1 MNRLRSIIDSCLSS
15 HISDSGIPYVTINS
29 ELCRKD
35 YKEVEAIINAS
46 GGIYQTGARRHNF
59 LPNENPMSLIKAT
72 LDISEQTGK
81 LNPYEFYPTPDDLAD
96 SLMSLMD
103 IPDFSRDNGDVIRL
117 IEPHAGRGSLVK
129 AIIRALPNTI
139 LHVIS
144 IERDVR
150 HLDALQAIEINGE
163 HTIINSTFEDALPT
177 LRSIGPIDGIIMNPP
192 FSDWARQM
200 ELAEDLMKTSS
211 SKTQWAGIAAILPP
225 LNILMGQTNTSKGRY
240 TRNLVAKA
248 IASGCYEENDSREFS
263 ASRSRVS
270 RTDINSTTLH
280 IRTEPF
286 TKEEVSHA
294 TDTVGLVIQ
303 NDQDMN
309 NEIRKAAINARTMSA
324 FETWLSTQRPKAIQ
338 MGCPWIEEINIS
350 DLSDYLW
357 PEDITQP
364 GRASQTTHT
373 SNHLLKPATT
383 QQQLALL

>member
-15 HISDSGIPYVTINS
+15 HTSDSGIPYVTIDS
-29 ELCRKD
+29 ELGRQD

-59 LPNENPMSLIKAT
+59 LPNENPMSLIRAT

-139 LHVIS
+139 LHLIS

-150 HLDALQAIEINGE
+150 HLDALQAIEVNGE

-177 LRSIGPIDGIIMNPP
+177 LRSLGPIDGIIMNPP

-225 LNILMGQTNTSKGRY
+225 LNILIGQTNTSKGRY

-248 IASGCYEENDSREFS
+248 IASGCYEENDNREFS

-286 TKEEVSHA
+286 TKEELSHA
-294 TDTVGLVIQ
+294 TDTVGLVLQ
-303 NDQDMN
+303 NDQAMT
-309 NEIRKAAINARTMSA
+309 NEIRKVAINARTMSA
-324 FETWLSTQRPKAIQ
+324 FESWLATQRPKAIQ
-338 MGCPWIEEINIS
+338 MGCPWIEDIS
-350 DLSDYLW
+350 VAELANYLW
-357 PEDITQP
+357 PEDIAQP
-364 GRASQTTHT
+364 DYAS
-373 SNHLLKPATT
+373 PATPIAAEIT
-383 QQQLALL
+383 NRGTSQNQLALL